1 MKRINWNNAIYY
13 GELFGFVF
21 AWAVGIAIAMSTV
34 ADQEKAA
41 VSETFADAALGGAD
55 LD

>member
-21 AWAVGIAIAMSTV
+21 AWAIGIAIAMSSAT
-34 ADQEKAA
+34 DQDNAA
-41 VSETFADAALGGAD
+41 VSETFADASFGGAD